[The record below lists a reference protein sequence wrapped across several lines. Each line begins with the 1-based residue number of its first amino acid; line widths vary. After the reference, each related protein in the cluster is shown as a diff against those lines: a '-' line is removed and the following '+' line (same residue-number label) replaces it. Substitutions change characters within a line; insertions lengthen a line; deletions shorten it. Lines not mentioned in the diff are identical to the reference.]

1 MFRFDT
7 LGVTYVAV
15 RADAWA
21 DVVARWITNDR
32 VNRARISLVLGL
44 TAEVDAANAKGE
56 TYRKDAE
63 EARANEVAALAKIDV
78 LTDENDQVNRASKR
92 KGKAIRI
99 LLIPAAYGVLKGIQP
114 FVPQLQWIP

>member
-7 LGVTYVAV
+7 LGANYLAV
-15 RADAWA
+15 RADAWE

-44 TAEVDAANAKGE
+44 TADVDAVKAKGE

-63 EARANEVAALAKIDV
+63 EARANEVAALSRMRDYE
-78 LTDENDQVNRASKR
+78 DENRKLSKKLKR
-92 KGKAIRI
+92 RTPWATAMKVEV
-99 LLIPAAYGVLKGIQP
+99 GVLLAAGA
-114 FVPQLQWIP
+114 FVTYQELKP